1 MKGATKI
8 TTEMK
13 SGMRGNFKEGEP
25 VNVHRT
31 AEDDMED
38 GWSSCSLSAF
48 NKAAM
53 GQDLNH
59 LGKGAD
65 KTGVL
70 YMSHVPKGM
79 KPGDLREMLSPFG
92 KLGRIYLAP
101 SERVSDGRAFSEGWI
116 EFARRKDALRA
127 ALLNTQPMVGKRF
140 KDRLWTLKYLKAFK
154 WSDLSAQ
161 KTYDNAVREQRGR
174 AERSLVRREVGDYMD
189 RVERNRTNAKIRAKR
204 AERGKIDTS
213 MVDFETLKCQFK
225 QRKPIEPGLR
235 EQ

>member
-1 MKGATKI
+1 M
-8 TTEMK
+8 EDDLL
-13 SGMRGNFKEGEP
+13 GNFTEDESLDI
-25 VNVHRT
+25 HRV
-31 AEDDMED
+31 AEDDMEN
-38 GWSSCSLSAF
+38 GVSSYSL
-48 NKAAM
+48 NAM
-53 GQDLNH
+53 DRGLMEKDLNQ

-92 KLGRIYLAP
+92 KMGRIYLAP
-101 SERVSDGRAFSEGWI
+101 SERGSDGCAFSEGWI

-127 ALLNTQPMVGKRF
+127 ALLNTQPMVGRRF
-140 KDRLWTLKYLKAFK
+140 KDRLWTLKYLKSFK

-174 AERSLVRREVGDYMD
+174 AERSLVRREVSDYME
-189 RVERNRTNAKIRAKR
+189 RVERNRTNVKIRAKR

-213 MVDFETLKCQFK
+213 TVDFEALKCRFK
-225 QRKPIEPGLR
+225 QRKAIGPGLR